1 MEVFQLWTF
10 QIRKVTEFCSLIQ
23 CCKGSEIPVSSLELY
38 TIHMTG
44 TLLWFHTII
53 MWLSQGYHMTTT
65 IVSRLCTVRGA
76 GEAPSQYLQ
85 PSNREVVNSAWD
97 RACNHTRYHG
107 NGASCTLT
115 QTSCAPDCSNRIP
128 WLCVNRQHLLATQT
142 PTQTLALYCV
152 TGQAT
157 NCWCSEWSH
166 WDNTGVWDK
175 RDIALALKRFHPSS
189 VTSPTSPWT
198 DYHLFMWW
206 Q

>member
-1 MEVFQLWTF
+1 MV
-10 QIRKVTEFCSLIQ
+10 
-23 CCKGSEIPVSSLELY
+23 PSLELLQDSY
-38 TIHMTG
+38 DRHITMVSHNYHVTVTG
-44 TLLWFHTII
+44 
-53 MWLSQGYHMTTT
+53 LSHDYHMITT
-65 IVSRLCTVRGA
+65 IVSWLCAVRGA
-76 GEAPSQYLQ
+76 GEAQSQYLQ
-85 PSNREVVNSAWD
+85 PSNRQIVNRAWD
-97 RACNHTRYHG
+97 RPHNNARYHG

-115 QTSCAPDCSNRIP
+115 QTSCVPDCSNRIP

-152 TGQAT
+152 TGQGT

-166 WDNTGVWDK
+166 WDNTSVWDK

-198 DYHLFMWW
+198 DYYLFMWW